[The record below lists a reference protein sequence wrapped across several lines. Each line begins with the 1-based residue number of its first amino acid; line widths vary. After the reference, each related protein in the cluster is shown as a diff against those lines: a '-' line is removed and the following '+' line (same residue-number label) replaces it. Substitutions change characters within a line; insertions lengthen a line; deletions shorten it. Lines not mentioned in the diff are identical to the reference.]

1 MSDPAP
7 PGQTGPLRR
16 AVPWYRRLGFRLAVL
31 ISVVMLGF
39 DLTNSAIS
47 DSVLHLL
54 GEPTPHDTL
63 PDESRWHS
71 RLLLLDARRESFG
84 RWLPTESAAVTMA
97 AVKAETGSSYV
108 YLDTL
113 DRVVAASDGL
123 PWGAGDLWT
132 QPLTPG
138 SRVTLPGEA
147 SFEHRFY
154 TVPLTKDDEPAGR
167 LISLLMDPVKH
178 AETSGVDVVDMFEG
192 GHCRYDDAAV
202 VLTEAEWRGL
212 WDRRREIAS
221 LLRVIMPVIT
231 ALLVAMVVS
240 RLFTRRLRRLSYL
253 ASLPPQG
260 DNDLPGPFPTRGK
273 DEIATLAR
281 AMNLLRSRVSE
292 LVGGLEQRD
301 AARREWIAQVSH
313 DLRTPLTALT
323 ACLDR
328 ADQVLDP
335 EQGPGGR
342 EPLQGEMR
350 ELVNSAR
357 LDADRVATLAED
369 LLDIARLDAD
379 DSLSIESVPPGE
391 IVRQAHQGLRHLADA
406 RGVSLRAEVAANLPI
421 LMADGRRLMR
431 AMENMLRNG
440 IQFAR
445 SEIVLSVSL
454 HHGQLRFEV
463 RDDGPGFPA
472 TDGDGSVDIDALAGQ
487 LSRADSAGL
496 GLAVTRRVAEA
507 HGGTLGACNL
517 PGSGGAIWI
526 DIPAPAGD

>member
-1 MSDPAP
+1 VSSPAP
-7 PGQTGPLRR
+7 AREKERLRR

-47 DSVLHLL
+47 DMVLQLL

-71 RLLLLDARRESFG
+71 RLLLLDAQRESFG
-84 RWLPTESAAVTMA
+84 RWLPRSSAVVTMT
-97 AVKAETGSSYV
+97 AVKAETGSAYV

-123 PWGAGDLWT
+123 PWGVGDLWT

-138 SRVTLPGEA
+138 SRVTVPGEA

-154 TVPLTKDDEPAGR
+154 TVPMTKDDEPAGR
-167 LISLLMDPVKH
+167 LISLLMNPAKH
-178 AETSGVDVVDMFEG
+178 AETSGVEIVDMFEG
-192 GHCRYDDAAV
+192 GHCRYDDDAV

-260 DNDLPGPFPTRGK
+260 DSDLPGPFPTRGK

-281 AMNLLRSRVSE
+281 ALNLLRSRVSE

-328 ADQVLDP
+328 ADLVLGP
-335 EQGPGGR
+335 EQG
-342 EPLQGEMR
+342 EVTNEALHGEMR

-379 DSLSIESVPPGE
+379 DSLSLEPVPPGE
-391 IVRQAHQGLRHLADA
+391 IVRQAREGLRHLADA

-445 SEIVLSVSL
+445 SEMVLSASL
-454 HHGQLRFEV
+454 IHGQLRFEV

-472 TDGDGSVDIDALAGQ
+472 TNDEGVVDIDALAGQ
-487 LSRADSAGL
+487 LSRSDSAGL

-517 PGSGGAIWI
+517 PEGGGAIWI
-526 DIPAPAGD
+526 DIPASADD

>member
-1 MSDPAP
+1 M
-7 PGQTGPLRR
+7 
-16 AVPWYRRLGFRLAVL
+16 PWYRRLGFRLAVL

-47 DSVLHLL
+47 DAVLNLL

-71 RLLLLDARRESFG
+71 RMLLLDARRESFG
-84 RWLPTESAAVTMA
+84 RWLPTESAEVTMA
-97 AVKAETGSSYV
+97 AVKAETGSAYV

-132 QPLTPG
+132 QTLTPG

-154 TVPLTKDDEPAGR
+154 TVPLTKDDEPAGS
-167 LISLLMDPVKH
+167 LISVLMDPAKH

-192 GHCRYDDAAV
+192 GHCRYDDDAV

-231 ALLVAMVVS
+231 ALLVAVVVS

-260 DNDLPGPFPTRGK
+260 DHDLPGPFPTRGK

-281 AMNLLRSRVSE
+281 ALNLLRSRVSE

-335 EQGPGGR
+335 
-342 EPLQGEMR
+342 LQGEMR

-379 DSLSIESVPPGE
+379 DSLSIEPVPPGE
-391 IVRQAHQGLRHLADA
+391 IVRQAHQGLRYLADA

-454 HHGQLRFEV
+454 HQDQLRFEV

-472 TDGDGSVDIDALAGQ
+472 TEGDGSVDIDGLAGQ

-507 HGGTLGACNL
+507 HGGALGACNL
-517 PGSGGAIWI
+517 AGSGGAIWI